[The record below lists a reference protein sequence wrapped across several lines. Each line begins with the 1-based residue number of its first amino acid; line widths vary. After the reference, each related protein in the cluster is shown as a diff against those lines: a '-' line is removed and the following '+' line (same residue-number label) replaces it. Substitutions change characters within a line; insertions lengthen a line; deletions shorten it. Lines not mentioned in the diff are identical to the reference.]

1 MREIVVFC
9 CLAAGAAT
17 VDWRAALDL
26 DETPYVQRARSA
38 GWRADL
44 AAALDFDLASLG
56 SAHAL
61 AQSQVSKEGWL
72 ATHARWVERSPC
84 GGAAVAGAAPGTER
98 ARRDVD
104 GDGVAE
110 AFAAAV
116 HPPYYAAPRA
126 PRNGVGSAGVAC
138 RPTFRPRGPVANP
151 LNGHRYDVDGRL
163 FVVGR
168 AVSTDGAPAAFA
180 TVELWHADPYGVAP
194 FGGWTPLARA
204 HAAAGTL
211 PAEDHYS
218 PARDGTGC
226 HGVAVADAAGRFSF
240 ETVNP
245 GAYGPPQ
252 HVELRITGSDAAAPL
267 YTKPSVVAPGP
278 APGALPRAR
287 DFLVNRTLEL
297 NVTLAPAPAVAS
309 DFSGLWSDGRGFVR
323 VASNG
328 GRFVAVEAPTART
341 WGAVTA
347 AHAGPYALRGADFR
361 APGNAPP
368 ATGDLRFAA
377 AAAGAGDAIAWSD
390 GSTWTRAHGPD
401 LPTYRYL
408 RLVMTES
415 LRTRPGGRVE
425 LDDVVVYGGILGWD
439 VGAAGA
445 LAPTALVI
453 KCGARHISLQ
463 NVGALD
469 CPRFFVLE
477 GARDG
482 EDPDDDAAYEPIFEH
497 RVWNARHNG
506 AETYGPDGAVF
517 EFAAGTRFLG
527 RAAGERCGSCGADG
541 GCAAAGP
548 DRTCASAYCGGD
560 GLCAASAPA
569 CPAGSEL
576 VVRSPDDFGCE
587 ACAAGRFAAPGA
599 SACNGTCAAGFYC
612 PDGSTAATARA
623 CGGATVYCPAGSARR
638 GPCPRATTPSSRN
651 AAGGRRAARG
661 SYCAGGVKRPCP
673 AGTYGNETTLASPGC
688 SALCRSPG
696 SSCVEGSVAPER
708 CPPGTFCPGNGAPK
722 YPCPPGTYGENG
734 ACEPGYYCPANSTSA
749 REKPCGDVAFLG
761 DGAAV
766 AAYCPGSARRAA
778 APGHYVAGGAPGRR
792 EAQAACGPGFRCARG
807 SRYACEAGTYRRGP
821 GLEVAGVAGAR
832 PAPATGDASCDACPP
847 GHYCPRGADAPVPC
861 PPGRWGNGTGLGSPA
876 CDGACDRGHYC
887 PAGSL
892 ARDARPCPGGTFG
905 NTTGLT
911 TPACSAACVG
921 DAEGRGACAVAAC
934 EAGYCARRRRRTA
947 RARAACPTCCPD
959 GATRCAAPRD
969 ALYARA

>member
-1 MREIVVFC
+1 M
-9 CLAAGAAT
+9 
-17 VDWRAALDL
+17 
-26 DETPYVQRARSA
+26 
-38 GWRADL
+38 
-44 AAALDFDLASLG
+44 
-56 SAHAL
+56 
-61 AQSQVSKEGWL
+61 
-72 ATHARWVERSPC
+72 
-84 GGAAVAGAAPGTER
+84 
-98 ARRDVD
+98 
-104 GDGVAE
+104 
-110 AFAAAV
+110 
-116 HPPYYAAPRA
+116 
-126 PRNGVGSAGVAC
+126 
-138 RPTFRPRGPVANP
+138 
-151 LNGHRYDVDGRL
+151 
-163 FVVGR
+163 
-168 AVSTDGAPAAFA
+168 ST
-180 TVELWHADPYGVAP
+180 
-194 FGGWTPLARA
+194 
-204 HAAAGTL
+204 
-211 PAEDHYS
+211 
-218 PARDGTGC
+218 
-226 HGVAVADAAGRFSF
+226 
-240 ETVNP
+240 
-245 GAYGPPQ
+245 Q
-252 HVELRITGSDAAAPL
+252 
-267 YTKPSVVAPGP
+267 
-278 APGALPRAR
+278 
-287 DFLVNRTLEL
+287 
-297 NVTLAPAPAVAS
+297 
-309 DFSGLWSDGRGFVR
+309 
-323 VASNG
+323 
-328 GRFVAVEAPTART
+328 
-341 WGAVTA
+341 
-347 AHAGPYALRGADFR
+347 
-361 APGNAPP
+361 
-368 ATGDLRFAA
+368 
-377 AAAGAGDAIAWSD
+377 AIAWSD

-425 LDDVVVYGGILGWD
+425 LDDVVVYGGVLGRAEPRRRAPPAPLTGRAAPAPYRCWASTNAEDCFKALDGDASPGTSWASDAVGGWAGKLSAPQVLGWD

-482 EDPDDDAAYEPIFEH
+482 EDPDDDAAYESIFEH
-497 RVWNARHNG
+497 RVVNTKHNG

-587 ACAAGRFAAPGA
+587 ACAAGRFAAPGF
-599 SACNGTCAAGFYC
+599 STCNGTCAAGFYC

-623 CGGATVYCPAGSARR
+623 CGGATVYCPAGSAAPRPVPAGYYAIFAR
-638 GPCPRATTPSSRN
+638 KAGAAAVERCP
-651 AAGGRRAARG
+651 RG

-696 SSCVEGSVAPER
+696 SSCVEGSVSPEP

-722 YPCPPGTYGENG
+722 YPCPPGTYGEKSGLVDARCSGPCPAGFWCPAASTAPRDAPCPPGSYGARPGLRDAACSG

-749 REKPCGDVAFLG
+749 REKPCGDVAFLD

-766 AAYCPGSARRAA
+766 AAYCPEGSGAPRPA

-905 NTTGLT
+905 NATGLT

-934 EAGYCARRRRRTA
+934 EAGYYCPAASTHG
-947 RARAACPTCCPD
+947 RARECGEGHYCPPGSASPVPVAPGMVGVGGGGPTTRAAQAACPTCCPD